1 MIRHWVLALL
11 AVFPAMPA
19 MAAETAFQEAAL
31 AIPMTDGAGN
41 KLELAGK
48 ICVPQGAIKPRVVL
62 HNHGRSDNPRQ
73 ATMLGC
79 DGQLA
84 QWYLARGFAVAF
96 MQRRGY
102 GATGGRVVE
111 DPAGCGGQVTYV
123 RAALE
128 AARDIAATVTLLSVL
143 PYLRSDGM
151 VVQGHS
157 AGGLATIAFGAFN
170 ESRAAALV
178 NFAGG
183 RLCGDVRE
191 VWSAA
196 AAMGEASKASVPML
210 WMYAANDFWWPPG
223 SATPLHQ
230 AYTRAGGKATY
241 VGLPA
246 YGNDRTEGHN
256 NIISGAGAADLWGP
270 PLEAYLKERG
280 VMGADG
286 KAAP

>member
-11 AVFPAMPA
+11 AAFLAAPAA
-19 MAAETAFQEAAL
+19 AAETAFQEAAL
-31 AIPMTDGAGN
+31 AIPMINGNGN
-41 KLELAGK
+41 KLKLAGK
-48 ICVPQGAIKPRVVL
+48 ICVPQGAMKPRVVL
-62 HNHGRSDNPRQ
+62 HNHGRARNPHQ
-73 ATMLGC
+73 AVMLGC

-84 QWYLARGFAVAF
+84 QWYMARGFAVAF

-102 GATGGRVVE
+102 GATGGRLVE
-111 DPAGCGGQVTYV
+111 DPAGCGGQFNYI

-128 AARDIAATVTLLSVL
+128 GGRDIAATVAFLSVL

-170 ESRAAALV
+170 DSRAAALV

-183 RLCGDVRE
+183 RRCGDVNE
-191 VWSAA
+191 AWAA
-196 AAMGEASKASVPML
+196 AGAIGEASKASVPML
-210 WMYAANDFWWPPG
+210 WMYAANDYWWPPDY
-223 SATPLHQ
+223 ALPLHR
-230 AYTRAGGKATY
+230 AYTSAGGKATY

-246 YGNDRTEGHN
+246 YGNSMMIGHSDIVSGEGASN
-256 NIISGAGAADLWGP
+256 LWGP